1 MKKKNNSRQFVP
13 QSNEGNSSR
22 HVGENDDTFEDMKHN
37 DTNDTKYSIH
47 TAEDNTQGKV

>member
-1 MKKKNNSRQFVP
+1 MAPSQGFVP
-13 QSNEGNSSR
+13 LTTEDNSSR